1 MGIERHESIPVTLEQ
16 AVVREETADELLG
29 ELAHELSHLVRT
41 ELEVAA
47 ADRGPWLQRV
57 GVELAA
63 ALAAALALLLT
74 LAAASWA
81 AVEALRLVLSDW
93 LAALVVAAVWGVIT
107 TLLFRVDHP
116 RRLWRRFTGETHEQ
130 AMATARADRGQAE
143 ADVRAVAERL
153 SGAIAGELRAR
164 EARAIIAGE
173 QRLVGAAE
181 RDAEV
186 VFKELISVLAAPG
199 RAGVNLLERLLEGNA
214 SRRSAE

>member
-1 MGIERHESIPVTLEQ
+1 MSTPVTLEQ

-47 ADRGPWLQRV
+47 ADRGPWLQKV
-57 GVELAA
+57 AVELAA

-74 LAAASWA
+74 LSAASWA
-81 AVEALRLVLSDW
+81 AVEGLRLVLPDW
-93 LAALVVAAVWGVIT
+93 FAALAVAALWGVIT
-107 TLLFRVDHP
+107 TLLLRVDHP

-130 AMATARADRGQAE
+130 AVANALADRAKAE

-153 SGAIAGELRAR
+153 SAAISAELRAR

-173 QRLVGAAE
+173 KRLVGEAE

-186 VFKELISVLAAPG
+186 VFKELMSLLAAPG
-199 RAGVNLLERLLEGNA
+199 RAGVNLLERLFEGNA
-214 SRRSAE
+214 SRQSPD

>member
-1 MGIERHESIPVTLEQ
+1 VTLEQ
-16 AVVREETADELLG
+16 AVVREETADELVG

-47 ADRGPWLQRV
+47 AGRGPWLQRV
-57 GVELAA
+57 AVELAA

-74 LAAASWA
+74 LGAASWA
-81 AVEALRLVLSDW
+81 AVEGLRLVLPDW
-93 LAALVVAAVWGVIT
+93 LAALAVAALWGVIT

>member
-1 MGIERHESIPVTLEQ
+1 MTLEQ

-29 ELAHELSHLVRT
+29 DLAHELSHLVRT

-81 AVEALRLVLSDW
+81 AIEALRLVLPDW
-93 LAALVVAAVWGVIT
+93 LAALAVAAVWGVIT
-107 TLLFRVDHP
+107 TLLLRVDHP
-116 RRLWRRFTGETHEQ
+116 RRLWRRFTGKTHEQ
-130 AMATARADRGQAE
+130 AMAAARADRGKAE
-143 ADVRAVAERL
+143 ADVRAAAERL
-153 SGAIAGELRAR
+153 TRAISVELHAR
-164 EARAIIAGE
+164 EARAIVAGE
-173 QRLVGAAE
+173 KRIVGAAE

-186 VFKELISVLAAPG
+186 VFKELMSVLAAPG

-214 SRRSAE
+214 SRRSGE

>member
-1 MGIERHESIPVTLEQ
+1 MTLEQ

-81 AVEALRLVLSDW
+81 AIEALRLVLPDW
-93 LAALVVAAVWGVIT
+93 LAALAVAAVWGVIT
-107 TLLFRVDHP
+107 TLLLRVDHP
-116 RRLWRRFTGETHEQ
+116 RRLWRRFTGKTHEQ
-130 AMATARADRGQAE
+130 AMAAARADRGKAE
-143 ADVRAVAERL
+143 ADVRAAAERL
-153 SGAIAGELRAR
+153 TRAISVELHAR

-173 QRLVGAAE
+173 KRIVGVAE

-186 VFKELISVLAAPG
+186 VFKELMSVLAAPG

-214 SRRSAE
+214 SRRSGE